1 MNTLF
6 DKKGNYLEL
15 RTAAYFQSH
24 GYLVRRGVMLS
35 VAAGTA
41 DATDIDLLAIRFNVP
56 LAEEKLIAD
65 CKDRKKPRP
74 FERVLWT
81 LGVSSF
87 AQASQSVVV
96 LPRAIWQ
103 VREFAN
109 QGGIQVLEAFEIERY
124 LKSVNSTFE
133 PFSDADPLIAMRKEQ
148 VIDRDLY
155 REGLRLRQ
163 MLVVGHPLTNLNRI
177 IKSLSMLGPKFTNGA
192 DKNAWMRRYICFDA
206 AVIAAVML
214 VRFAAETKW
223 TPEKDWIDYARKKLT
238 YGDISPQK
246 AKELTQFALGRS
258 ISEGIPAPP
267 YADEVI
273 RVIDSLIANPRV
285 SSRLP
290 YYLDYHL
297 FGNVPRSSMNNKVSP
312 NDLDTIASNSI
323 RLGRRVL
330 SALSYAA
337 GLQSSVWDISTL
349 QEQRTPAVVST
360 KGSTASV
367 SKDLET
373 AKETDNAKPQNED
386 TQASTT
392 SAADLSAET
401 GTTNESQDVSNTA
414 SEKNSTPT
422 TVT

>member
-1 MNTLF
+1 
-6 DKKGNYLEL
+6 
-15 RTAAYFQSH
+15 
-24 GYLVRRGVMLS
+24 MLS

-133 PFSDADPLIAMRKEQ
+133 PFSDADPVIAMRKDQ

-177 IKSLSMLGPKFTNGA
+177 IKSLSMLGPKLTNGV
-192 DKNAWMRRYICFDA
+192 DNNAWMRRYICFDA

-258 ISEGIPAPP
+258 ISEAIPAPP
-267 YADEVI
+267 YAEEI
-273 RVIDSLIANPRV
+273 IKIIDSLIANPRI

-297 FGNVPRSSMNNKVSP
+297 FGNVVRVSMNNKVNP
-312 NDLDTIASNSI
+312 NDLDTIALNAM

-337 GLQSSVWDISTL
+337 GLQSNVWDISAP
-349 QEQRTPAVVST
+349 QEQRAPTVVSN
-360 KGSTASV
+360 KDSVAST
-367 SKDLET
+367 SKELAAPDKEEE
-373 AKETDNAKPQNED
+373 AKSRNED
-386 TQASTT
+386 TQASTD
-392 SAADLSAET
+392 SSVKA
-401 GTTNESQDVSNTA
+401 GITNDSQDVSNTA
-414 SEKNSTPT
+414 SETNSTT
-422 TVT
+422 TPAT